1 MENFRQP
8 KPCIMKN
15 YIKKLNLR
23 PLVDNSCEFE
33 TGKMKTIITK
43 GV

>member
-1 MENFRQP
+1 MR
-8 KPCIMKN
+8 N
-15 YIKKLNLR
+15 YRKKKLNLR

-43 GV
+43 IAEQ